1 MNFFRAQAVIFD
13 LDGVLVD
20 SEPLYFKALNYV
32 LQANSA
38 APLKDEENRGLIGT
52 TVEHTWNAIMKMRS
66 LPLPLEYYIA
76 RYSERVA
83 QDIESDMEVVA
94 GATIIIKQARAE
106 DIPIAVASSSFRK
119 WVDQKLRV
127 IGLGDQFD
135 FVIAGDEIERGKPAP
150 DIYLEAANRLAVP
163 PGRCL
168 AIEDSPSGI
177 SAAVAAG
184 MYVVG
189 VRTAATSG
197 LDISSAHQV
206 IDSLEDFDMG
216 LLGRPQP
223 SPKGNVTTEA
233 R

>member
-1 MNFFRAQAVIFD
+1 MRKKLVIFD

-38 APLKDEENRGLIGT
+38 VPLKDEENRGLIGT
-52 TVEHTWNAIMKMRS
+52 TVEHTWTAVMQMRS
-66 LPLPLEYYIA
+66 LPLPLEYYIE

-83 QDIESDMEVVA
+83 QEIESHMEVVA

-206 IDSLEDFDMG
+206 IDSLVDFDMG

>member
-20 SEPLYFKALNYV
+20 SEPLYLRALNYV
-32 LQANSA
+32 LKANGA
-38 APLKDEENRGLIGT
+38 VPLKDEENRGLIGT
-52 TVEHTWNAIMKMRS
+52 TVEHTWKAIIRMRS
-66 LPLPLEYYIA
+66 LPLPLEYYIVS
-76 RYSERVA
+76 YSERVA
-83 QDIESDMEVVA
+83 KDIKSDMVVVA
-94 GATIIIKQARAE
+94 GATAIIMQARAE
-106 DIPIAVASSSFRK
+106 GIPIAVASSSLRK

-127 IGLGDQFD
+127 VGLRDKFD

-150 DIYLEAANRLAVP
+150 DIYLEAANRLAVS

-189 VRTAATSG
+189 VRTVATSG